1 MDTLL
6 IENHE
11 PRLIVIAQIQ
21 VTNKWNKV
29 LR

>member
-1 MDTLL
+1 MDILL

-21 VTNKWNKV
+21 VTKKWNIN
-29 LR
+29 L